1 MQDLQNTDKIS
12 DDFKDDARDSSRN
25 VLNLSETAEYF
36 GVSLH
41 TIKTWA
47 TRPSNPIPGR
57 KVGGRWYFHRPDLE
71 QFLIK
76 VASQ

>member
-1 MQDLQNTDKIS
+1 MQDLPNTDKIN

-25 VLNLSETAEYF
+25 VLNMSETADYF
-36 GVSLH
+36 GVSLT